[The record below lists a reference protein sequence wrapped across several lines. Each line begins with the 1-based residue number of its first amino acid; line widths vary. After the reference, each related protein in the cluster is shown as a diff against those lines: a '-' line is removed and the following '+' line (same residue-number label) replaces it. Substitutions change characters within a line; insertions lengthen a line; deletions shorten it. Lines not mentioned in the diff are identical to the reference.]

1 MSSTGYKLLGFSVWH
16 GARWYLRRRVR
27 PRRRGLVVRTLLG
40 AGVVAGGAVLARRLS
55 A

>member
-1 MSSTGYKLLGFSVWH
+1 MASTGYKLLGFTVWH

-27 PRRRGLVVRTLLG
+27 PRRGLIVGALLG
-40 AGVVAGGAVLARRLS
+40 ATTLVGAAALARRLS

>member
-16 GARWYLRRRVR
+16 GARWYLRRRIK
-27 PRRRGLVVRTLLG
+27 PRRSTLARTLVGGTALLAG
-40 AGVVAGGAVLARRLS
+40 AAFVRRLS